1 MELLVLY
8 PVYFFLKCL
17 AYVSWS
23 YYGLRALHKQSSIG
37 DGIRYGFARV
47 GLGIFF
53 GAAIFFLGNALHL
66 NALVHPWLL
75 YVLIYVPARCLEW
88 SIMAALLGAK
98 GNEAYRIG
106 DGATQRWILEGMGVS
121 NLADFP
127 MNLLYAASG
136 GLLPVGGFLC

>member
-1 MELLVLY
+1 MWLGPTTDCVRCTSNLRSGWDSLWI
-8 PVYFFLKCL
+8 CTRW
-17 AYVSWS
+17 SW
-23 YYGLRALHKQSSIG
+23 
-37 DGIRYGFARV
+37 D
-47 GLGIFF
+47 FF
-53 GAAIFFLGNALHL
+53 GAAIFFLGNALHQ